1 MHFCLNAHILM
12 LTIVSFI
19 SNESLVSSRV
29 KILDEALIL
38 FSESGYELT
47 SMRKLAD
54 AVGIKAAS
62 LYNHFNSKR
71 EILAELVSQNGPAC
85 VATTLER
92 IRKEHDDPRVLL
104 ERFVDAL
111 LDQWT
116 RKDTSMLLSI
126 FAKLPDKHSAKEAIG
141 DGLEDFE
148 FKLTQYFESWRSNGL
163 LDSQHSAEFYF
174 FAYMSPLLYV
184 RNKIATGDVTTMQ
197 LEALM
202 SMCKE
207 HVQCF
212 VECNFE

>member
-1 MHFCLNAHILM
+1 M

-19 SNESLVSSRV
+19 SDESLVSSRV

-62 LYNHFNSKR
+62 LYNHFSSKR

-92 IRKEHDDPRVLL
+92 IRKERRSRVLL
-104 ERFVDAL
+104 EKDRGCSL
-111 LDQWT
+111 EQWT
-116 RKDTSMLLSI
+116 RKDNNAAVYFCQTSGQALSKRSNRRG
-126 FAKLPDKHSAKEAIG
+126 ARR
-141 DGLEDFE
+141 FE
-148 FKLTQYFESWRSNGL
+148 VKLTQYFESWRSNGL

-184 RNKIATGDVTTMQ
+184 RNKIATGDVTTVQ

-202 SMCKE
+202 SMCKD
-207 HVQCF
+207 VQCF